1 MHADP
6 GLPRRIRQIIE
17 DRLDDATL
25 SVDELALAVGLS
37 RSQLHRR
44 LVKAGDESPGRLIR
58 HVRLRRA
65 AELLLDTD
73 RPVSRIAASVGYED
87 PAHFTRGFKRR
98 YGVTPSGYRDE
109 ARRESPTG

>member
-17 DRLDDATL
+17 DRLDDAAL
-25 SVDELALAVGLS
+25 SVDDLASAVGLS

-44 LVKAGDESPGRLIR
+44 LVASADGESPGRMIR
-58 HVRLRRA
+58 HTRLIRA
-65 AELLLDTD
+65 AELLRDTD
-73 RPVSRIAASVGYED
+73 RPVSGIAASVGYED

-98 YGVTPSGYRDE
+98 FGVTPSRYRAD
-109 ARRESPTG
+109 TLGK

>member
-17 DRLDDATL
+17 DRLDDAAL
-25 SVDELALAVGLS
+25 SVDDLARAVELS

-44 LVKAGDESPGRLIR
+44 LVASAGESPGRMIR
-58 HVRLRRA
+58 HARLVRA
-65 AELLLDTD
+65 AELLRDTD

-87 PAHFTRGFKRR
+87 PAHFTRGFKRWF
-98 YGVTPSGYRDE
+98 GVTPSRYRADTP
-109 ARRESPTG
+109 RRR